1 MTKSWLL
8 GLVLSAAMLGLA
20 GTAHAEGNIENGE
33 KVYKKCKACHAT
45 EAGKNKVG
53 PTLAGLIGRQAGTL
67 EGFKF
72 SKAMIA
78 YGESGIVWDEENLV
92 TYLEKPRKLV
102 KGTKMAFAGLKKE
115 QDRRDVV
122 AYIMQFSQ

>member
-8 GLVLSAAMLGLA
+8 GVVLSAAMVGLA
-20 GTAHAEGNIENGE
+20 GTAYAEGDVANGE

-53 PTLAGLIGRQAGTL
+53 PTLAGLIGRQAGTMD
-67 EGFKF
+67 GFKF

-78 YGESGIVWDEENLV
+78 YGEGGIVWDEENLV
-92 TYLEKPRKLV
+92 TYLEKPRKIV